1 MIKRVLLLV
10 VLIPAYLQAQNTI
23 KGMLSPSDNFSWILL
38 YKIKDGK
45 QIYLDNAEVDNGVFE
60 FSIPESEHPGVYK
73 VFYQLE
79 NQLYVE
85 FIFNEENVEFTFDPY
100 DSLNTINFLE
110 SDENILNQRYYN
122 TITNNQSELDLL
134 QVAYFNSNDSKELK
148 RVRKS
153 YKEKL
158 EEVNSNQLNFEN
170 LSKGKLANNFIKA
183 SKQYNPNNP
192 IRTAEDYLIQVKE
205 HFFDAIDFED
215 PILLNSTIISDKI
228 MDFIFYLNQND
239 DLSTLDQMQKES
251 INISLSK
258 IESNLDFKKNV
269 IESILDQYAS
279 EQNEEMV
286 NFMLTEH
293 YDNLPIALQNEAL
306 RKHVLSEIKTAVGKK
321 VPNITWGE
329 NGVGKSLHDLDGADY
344 YIVVFYSSGCPHCQ
358 IEIPVL
364 YDFIKDVSNIKVIAI
379 GLEDEK
385 TSWEEMSS
393 GFDKFTNILDLNK
406 WESQRVQDFGITNI
420 PNYFI
425 LDKDKIIIAKPEDV
439 EELKKYFP

>member
-1 MIKRVLLLV
+1 MIKKILILL
-10 VLIPAYLQAQNTI
+10 VLIPACLQAQNTI
-23 KGMLSPSDNFSWILL
+23 KGTIAPSENFSWILL

-45 QIYLDNAEVDNGVFE
+45 QIYLDNAEVNNGAFE
-60 FSIPESEHPGVYK
+60 FTINGSEHPGVYK

-85 FIFNEENVEFTFDPY
+85 FIFNKENVEFTFDPY
-100 DSLNTINFLE
+100 DSFNTINFLE

-122 TITNNQSELDLL
+122 TITNNQSELDSL

-158 EEVNSNQLNFEN
+158 EEVNTNQLNFEN
-170 LSKGKLANNFIKA
+170 QSKGKLANNFIKA
-183 SKQYNPNNP
+183 SKQYNPKNP
-192 IRTAEDYLIQVKE
+192 IRTPEDYLIQVKE

-215 PILLNSTIISDKI
+215 PILLNSTVISDKI

-269 IESILDQYAS
+269 EESILDQYAT

-293 YDNLPIALQNEAL
+293 YDNLPVALQNEAL
-306 RKHVLSEIKTAVGKK
+306 RKHVLSEIKTSIGKK
-321 VPNITWGE
+321 VPNITWEE
-329 NGVGKSLHDLDGADY
+329 NGAVKSLYDLDGADY

-358 IEIPVL
+358 IDIPVL
-364 YDFIKDVSNIKVIAI
+364 YDFIEDVSNIEVIAI

-385 TSWEEMSS
+385 TSWEEMAS

-406 WESQRVQDFGITNI
+406 WESHRVQDFGIINI